1 MDCSDS
7 YFPPFFAFSINPPR
21 PSFRVRRESLYFYWD
36 TPDPL
41 NCSNFRTDL
50 DETTRYSL
58 VGEDPWNAGRR
69 VRTGSTPAR
78 SMNFDKLQPFS
89 SYALYLYALDKRG
102 RYNEV
107 RYLGRGKHDIFFFNT
122 IA

>member
-1 MDCSDS
+1 MHFQST
-7 YFPPFFAFSINPPR
+7 PPH
-21 PSFRVRRESLYFYWD
+21 PSFRIRRESLYFYWD

-58 VGEDPWNAGRR
+58 VGEDPWNGGQR

-107 RYLGRGKHDIFFFNT
+107 RQLGRGKHNNFYLIP
-122 IA
+122 